1 MGSYLYAR
9 YAKIPFGDIIHIAF
23 FATSI
28 APIVSEIM
36 FVYDFP
42 LIYRFLL
49 SHGIGVSMGFVIV
62 PLSRHLFLIH
72 KGYNLYNIGFS
83 IGILS
88 TLYVSALRS
97 YGFIFESRLLWYD
110 TFDLR
115 MYTLFITVF
124 LLCALL
130 GFFIDKQAKDNYKQI
145 LNTTGYLDNDYLVKY
160 GLGATL
166 INCSVNGILCLVYL
180 MLIKVPL
187 NGPSLGGVLTV
198 FGFGASGKHV
208 RNILPIFVGVY
219 LGSLLK
225 TWSVDAPSIVFA
237 ALFGTALAPVAGEY
251 GFLWGVVASFINS
264 SVVLNTGFLH
274 GGLNLYNTGFS
285 IGIVTAVLVPV
296 LESFVKKKSER
307 KAR

>member
-1 MGSYLYAR
+1 MIYIKLTPKKFLLYVGIFLVTLGLVIQPSFEIFNDLKSIVTGSAVLISDYFIEGSVGSSFLNSGLITLIAVSLLYLFKVKVTGIVFASVFIMSGFALFGKNIFNIWSILLGCYLYAR

-42 LIYRFLL
+42 LVYRFLL

-115 MYTLFITVF
+115 MYTLFIAVF
-124 LLCALL
+124 LLCALF

-180 MLIKVPL
+180 MLIKV
-187 NGPSLGGVLTV
+187 
-198 FGFGASGKHV
+198 
-208 RNILPIFVGVY
+208 R
-219 LGSLLK
+219 
-225 TWSVDAPSIVFA
+225 
-237 ALFGTALAPVAGEY
+237 
-251 GFLWGVVASFINS
+251 
-264 SVVLNTGFLH
+264 
-274 GGLNLYNTGFS
+274 
-285 IGIVTAVLVPV
+285 
-296 LESFVKKKSER
+296 
-307 KAR
+307 

>member
-1 MGSYLYAR
+1 M
-9 YAKIPFGDIIHIAF
+9 
-23 FATSI
+23 
-28 APIVSEIM
+28 
-36 FVYDFP
+36 
-42 LIYRFLL
+42 
-49 SHGIGVSMGFVIV
+49 
-62 PLSRHLFLIH
+62 
-72 KGYNLYNIGFS
+72 
-83 IGILS
+83 
-88 TLYVSALRS
+88 
-97 YGFIFESRLLWYD
+97 
-110 TFDLR
+110 
-115 MYTLFITVF
+115 
-124 LLCALL
+124 
-130 GFFIDKQAKDNYKQI
+130 
-145 LNTTGYLDNDYLVKY
+145 
-160 GLGATL
+160 
-166 INCSVNGILCLVYL
+166 
-180 MLIKVPL
+180 
-187 NGPSLGGVLTV
+187 LTV